1 MARPT
6 ELVEKPRLVAITK
19 RPETRGPQ
27 NRKSTPAMRLAID
40 VLLDYSLPA
49 KSDVLLQIEA
59 AAMADQ
65 RIVTERLTATSP
77 ERLRA
82 VAGEESVGQRTW
94 AAGVDRFTARY
105 AAKVEIN
112 RIVLP
117 IDHFGATLAR
127 DLPGLVLPY
136 LLPSRYVESHL
147 FDTFVARQ
155 FGHLEGGAKV
165 LAMRDWITR
174 ELAYV
179 SGVSDGHTTAS
190 DTFVRREG
198 VCRDFAHL
206 MAAFTRAASIPA
218 RLVSVYAPSVTPPD
232 FHAVVEVWL
241 DNAWHLIDATAM
253 ALPGE
258 MARIAVGRDATDIAF
273 MTVFGTAALIEQRVA
288 VTVEPRGLP
297 ES

>member
-1 MARPT
+1 
-6 ELVEKPRLVAITK
+6 
-19 RPETRGPQ
+19 
-27 NRKSTPAMRLAID
+27 MRLAIN
-40 VLLDYSLPA
+40 VLLDYALPA
-49 KSDVLLQIEA
+49 ESDVLLQIEA

-65 RIVTERLTATSP
+65 RIVAERLTATSP

-82 VAGEESVGQRTW
+82 VSGEESVGQRTW

-105 AAKVEIN
+105 TATVDID

-117 IDHFGATLAR
+117 IDNFGATLAR

-147 FDTFVARQ
+147 FETFVARQ
-155 FGHLEGGAKV
+155 FGHLQGGAKV
-165 LAMRDWITR
+165 LAMRDWISR

-206 MAAFTRAASIPA
+206 MAAFARAASIPA

-241 DNAWHLIDATAM
+241 EGAWHLVDATAM
-253 ALPGE
+253 AQPHE

-273 MTVFGTAALIEQRVA
+273 MTVFGTATLIEQRVA
-288 VTVEPRGLP
+288 VTMEPEFVSMG
-297 ES
+297 

>member
-1 MARPT
+1 
-6 ELVEKPRLVAITK
+6 
-19 RPETRGPQ
+19 
-27 NRKSTPAMRLAID
+27 MRLAID

-49 KSDVLLQIEA
+49 EADVLLQVEA
-59 AAMADQ
+59 AAMTDQ
-65 RIVTERLTATSP
+65 RIVAERLTATSP

-82 VAGEESVGQRTW
+82 ITGEESVGQRTW
-94 AAGVDRFTARY
+94 AAGVDRFTAHY
-105 AAKVEIN
+105 TATVDID

-117 IDHFGATLAR
+117 IDGFGAALAR

-147 FDTFVARQ
+147 FETFVARQ
-155 FGHLEGGAKV
+155 FGHIEGGAKV

-179 SGVSDGHTTAS
+179 SGVSDGNTTAS

-206 MAAFTRAASIPA
+206 MAAFARAASIPA
-218 RLVSVYAPSVTPPD
+218 RLVSVYAPSVQPPD

-241 DNAWHLIDATAM
+241 DNAWHLIDATGM
-253 ALPGE
+253 SHPGE
-258 MARIAVGRDATDIAF
+258 MARIGVGRDATDIAF
-273 MTVFGTAALIEQRVA
+273 MTVFGSATLIEQRVSVA
-288 VTVEPRGLP
+288 VEPGRAPTG
-297 ES
+297 